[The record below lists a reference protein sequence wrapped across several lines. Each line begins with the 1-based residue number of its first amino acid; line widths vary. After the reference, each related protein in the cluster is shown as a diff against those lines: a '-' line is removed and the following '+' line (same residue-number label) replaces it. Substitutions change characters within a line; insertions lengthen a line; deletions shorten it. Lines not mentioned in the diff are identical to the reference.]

1 VDKDVNQGRVS
12 MMMPGITREHPDYF
26 PIQVMN
32 RILGGGG
39 FTSRIMNRVRS
50 DEGLAVAWLF
60 DRAAREPRGLASGVA
75 CGVLGGVAVLIRPAM
90 ILFFPLAA
98 AWLLLRRRPALVAAL
113 AAGSLL
119 VVTPWT
125 ARNYRHYGRF
135 VLVAS
140 EGGVTFWT
148 GNNALA
154 RGEGDLAANPD
165 IRRAQIALRA
175 EYPDLSEEE
184 MEPIYYREALAWIRS
199 HPVEWAVLEA
209 RKPLYLVVPIG
220 PSYTLHSRLYLVTSW
235 ISYGVLLPFALAG
248 GARLG
253 TRRGRSPG
261 LWLLVGSAVAVC
273 LVFFA
278 QERFRIPVID
288 PALAICAGALAGPR
302 RQAETS

>member
-1 VDKDVNQGRVS
+1 
-12 MMMPGITREHPDYF
+12 
-26 PIQVMN
+26 
-32 RILGGGG
+32 
-39 FTSRIMNRVRS
+39 
-50 DEGLAVAWLF
+50 
-60 DRAAREPRGLASGVA
+60 
-75 CGVLGGVAVLIRPAM
+75 
-90 ILFFPLAA
+90 
-98 AWLLLRRRPALVAAL
+98 
-113 AAGSLL
+113 
-119 VVTPWT
+119 
-125 ARNYRHYGRF
+125 
-135 VLVAS
+135 
-140 EGGVTFWT
+140 
-148 GNNALA
+148 
-154 RGEGDLAANPD
+154 
-165 IRRAQIALRA
+165 
-175 EYPDLSEEE
+175 

-209 RKPLYLVVPIG
+209 RKLLYLVVPIG

-235 ISYGVLLPFALAG
+235 ISYGVLLPFALTG